1 MVRIEVFIFT
11 QILEVWKK
19 ELIKNGVRCAT
30 VAAKANRRLQQR
42 GKIDARYRDFDEIPR
57 GIWK

>member
-42 GKIDARYRDFDEIPR
+42 GRFALVTATTGNTI
-57 GIWK
+57 